1 MKECPKCR
9 QVFAYPN
16 LRFCRFDGSLLVNE
30 ISAMH
35 EATTLLF
42 STGQLNKRVTPLD
55 KLHPKNKSGKL

>member
-16 LRFCRFDGSLLVNE
+16 LRFCRFDGSLLVKE

-42 STGQLNKRVTPLD
+42 STSQLNKRATQLD
-55 KLHPKNKSGKL
+55 ELHRKSKSGKL